1 MISIPVILVMLGVAA
16 LLWGFGIEP
25 KLLKT
30 SVYRIRQPELAGLKI
45 VFASDFH
52 AAPGHERRLRKIVGR
67 IAAQQADMI
76 LLGGDF
82 VKGRRFEKSMP
93 IEKIAPILAEL
104 HAPLGVY
111 AVLGNHDWR
120 RDGVRIADVL
130 QKHGIEVLENENR
143 RIDHAGGS
151 LWLAGLADCNM
162 RRPDV
167 RKALENAGN
176 PVLVITHSPD
186 IFPQVTERA
195 ALTLAGHTHGGQV
208 ALPWLGA
215 LLVPSAF
222 GKRYEG
228 GLTVENGKRLLV
240 SRGLGTSLL
249 PVRFNCRPEIVVA
262 EFE

>member
-1 MISIPVILVMLGVAA
+1 
-16 LLWGFGIEP
+16 
-25 KLLKT
+25 
-30 SVYRIRQPELAGLKI
+30 
-45 VFASDFH
+45 
-52 AAPGHERRLRKIVGR
+52 
-67 IAAQQADMI
+67 
-76 LLGGDF
+76 
-82 VKGRRFEKSMP
+82 
-93 IEKIAPILAEL
+93 
-104 HAPLGVY
+104 
-111 AVLGNHDWR
+111 
-120 RDGVRIADVL
+120 
-130 QKHGIEVLENENR
+130 
-143 RIDHAGGS
+143 
-151 LWLAGLADCNM
+151 M

-186 IFPQVTERA
+186 IFPQVPERA

-208 ALPWLGA
+208 ALPLLGA

-249 PVRFNCRPEIVVA
+249 PVRFNCRPEIDVA

>member
-1 MISIPVILVMLGVAA
+1 
-16 LLWGFGIEP
+16 
-25 KLLKT
+25 
-30 SVYRIRQPELAGLKI
+30 
-45 VFASDFH
+45 
-52 AAPGHERRLRKIVGR
+52 
-67 IAAQQADMI
+67 MI

-186 IFPQVTERA
+186 IFPQVLPVMSAEFQQFSMVPVLYPHIA
-195 ALTLAGHTHGGQV
+195 PILS
-208 ALPWLGA
+208 ALPTLMFP
-215 LLVPSAF
+215 LTMPRFPIVPEEQPKS
-222 GKRYEG
+222 
-228 GLTVENGKRLLV
+228 
-240 SRGLGTSLL
+240 
-249 PVRFNCRPEIVVA
+249 P
-262 EFE
+262 

>member
-1 MISIPVILVMLGVAA
+1 M
-16 LLWGFGIEP
+16 
-25 KLLKT
+25 
-30 SVYRIRQPELAGLKI
+30 
-45 VFASDFH
+45 
-52 AAPGHERRLRKIVGR
+52 
-67 IAAQQADMI
+67 
-76 LLGGDF
+76 
-82 VKGRRFEKSMP
+82 
-93 IEKIAPILAEL
+93 
-104 HAPLGVY
+104 
-111 AVLGNHDWR
+111 LGNHDWR

-186 IFPQVTERA
+186 IFPQVPERA

-228 GLTVENGKRLLV
+228 GLTVENGKKLLV
-240 SRGLGTSLL
+240 SLGLGTSLL
-249 PVRFNCRPEIVVA
+249 PVRFNCRPEIVVV